1 MRHAIFLTDAEL
13 QSVIDLVDARLQR
26 QYNEQYQTILN
37 QLEGITLGRE

>member
-1 MRHAIFLTDAEL
+1 MKHAIFLDDAEL
-13 QSVIDLVDARLQR
+13 QSVIDLLDARLQR

>member
-1 MRHAIFLTDAEL
+1 MKHAIFLNDAEL

>member
-1 MRHAIFLTDAEL
+1 MKHAIFLDNAEL

>member
-1 MRHAIFLTDAEL
+1 MKHAIFLDDAEL